1 MRKRMFGN
9 SGLETSVIGYGGWP
23 MGRGMYGDF
32 DDDEAIAAA
41 RASYDKGVT
50 LFDTAAVYG
59 WGYGENLM
67 GKALKGIRDNV
78 VLVTK
83 GAREWVRDNPDRRS
97 ATVSDSDP
105 KRLLASI
112 DESLKRLQTDYID
125 LFLIHWPDHN
135 RAFSEPMEA
144 LEKAKAA
151 GKIRHTGV
159 SNFSVEMMAESRETS
174 PIITNQIGY
183 HIFDRRPEAEV
194 MPFVR
199 ENEMGIMAYGSLSHG
214 LLTGTWNADKT
225 FSDNDWRRGGA
236 NFGINSWGP
245 ENLAANVAVVEKLKV
260 IAADHGKTIPQLA
273 IAWVL
278 TNEAVSVALAGSVTP
293 SEATDNIGGD
303 WNMSLDLKNEIDNL
317 VISEGSGVG
326 MPGMEIAT

>member
-32 DDDEAIAAA
+32 DDDEAIRAA
-41 RASYDKGVT
+41 RASYEEGVT

-67 GKALKGIRDNV
+67 GKALKGIRENV

-105 KRLLASI
+105 KRLLTSI

-135 RAFSEPMEA
+135 RAFSEPMDA

-151 GKIRHTGV
+151 GKIRYTGV
-159 SNFSVEMMAESRETS
+159 SNFSVEMMAESRDSS
-174 PIITNQIGY
+174 PIVTNQIGY
-183 HIFDRRPEAEV
+183 HIFARRPEAEV
-194 MPFVR
+194 MPFVK
-199 ENEMGIMAYGSLSHG
+199 ENGMGIMAYGSLSHG
-214 LLTGTWNADKT
+214 LLTGTWDADKT
-225 FSDNDWRRGGA
+225 FSEDDWRRGGA

-278 TNEAVSVALAGSVTP
+278 ANDTVSVALAGSVTP
-293 SEATDNIGGD
+293 GEATDNIGGD
-303 WNMSLDLKNEIDNL
+303 WDMSPELKNEIDDL
-317 VISEGSGVG
+317 VISEGSGIG

>member
-1 MRKRMFGN
+1 MFGN
-9 SGLETSVIGYGGWP
+9 SGLETSAIGYGGWP

-225 FSDNDWRRGGA
+225 FSDDDWRRGGA

-278 TNEAVSVALAGSVTP
+278 ANEAVSVALAGSVTP

-303 WNMSLDLKNEIDNL
+303 WDMSLDLKKEIDNL
-317 VISEGSGVG
+317 VTSEGSGVG

>member
-32 DDDEAIAAA
+32 DDDEAMRAA
-41 RASYDKGVT
+41 RASYEEGVT

-67 GKALKGIRDNV
+67 GKALKGIRENV

-105 KRLLASI
+105 KRLLTSI

-135 RAFSEPMEA
+135 RAFSEPMDA

-151 GKIRHTGV
+151 GKIRYTGV
-159 SNFSVEMMAESRETS
+159 SNFSVEMMAESRDSS
-174 PIITNQIGY
+174 PIVTNQIGY

-194 MPFVR
+194 MPFVK
-199 ENEMGIMAYGSLSHG
+199 ENGMGIMAYGSLSHG
-214 LLTGTWNADKT
+214 LLTGTWDADKT
-225 FSDNDWRRGGA
+225 FSEDDWRRGGA

-278 TNEAVSVALAGSVTP
+278 ANDTVSVALAGSVTP
-293 SEATDNIGGD
+293 GEATDNIGGD
-303 WNMSLDLKNEIDNL
+303 WEMSPELKNEIDDL

>member
-32 DDDEAIAAA
+32 DDDEAIKAA
-41 RASYDKGVT
+41 RASYEEGVT

-67 GKALKGIRDNV
+67 GKALKGIRENV

-105 KRLLASI
+105 KRLLTSI

-135 RAFSEPMEA
+135 RAFSEPMDA

-151 GKIRHTGV
+151 GKIRYTGV
-159 SNFSVEMMAESRETS
+159 SNFSVEMMAESRDSS
-174 PIITNQIGY
+174 PIVTNQIGY

-194 MPFVR
+194 MPFVKD
-199 ENEMGIMAYGSLSHG
+199 NGMGIMAYGSLSHG
-214 LLTGTWNADKT
+214 LLTGTWDADKT
-225 FSDNDWRRGGA
+225 FSEDDWRRGGA

-278 TNEAVSVALAGSVTP
+278 ANDTVSVALAGSVTP
-293 SEATDNIGGD
+293 GEATDNIGGD
-303 WNMSLDLKNEIDNL
+303 WEMSPELKNEIDDL

>member
-32 DDDEAIAAA
+32 DDDEAIKAA
-41 RASYDKGVT
+41 RASYEEGVT

-67 GKALKGIRDNV
+67 GKALKGIRENV

-105 KRLLASI
+105 KRLLTSI

-135 RAFSEPMEA
+135 RAFSEPMDA

-151 GKIRHTGV
+151 GKIRYTGV
-159 SNFSVEMMAESRETS
+159 SNFSVEMMAESRDSS
-174 PIITNQIGY
+174 PIVTNQIGY

-194 MPFVR
+194 MPFVK
-199 ENEMGIMAYGSLSHG
+199 ENGMGIMAYGSLSHG
-214 LLTGTWNADKT
+214 LLTGTWDADKT
-225 FSDNDWRRGGA
+225 FSEDDWRRGGA

-278 TNEAVSVALAGSVTP
+278 ANDTVSVALAGSVTP
-293 SEATDNIGGD
+293 GEATDNIGGD
-303 WNMSLDLKNEIDNL
+303 WEMSPELKNEIDDL

>member
-1 MRKRMFGN
+1 MFGN

-41 RASYDKGVT
+41 RTSFDNGVT

-59 WGYGENLM
+59 WGYGETLM
-67 GKALKGIRDNV
+67 GKALKGIRKDV
-78 VLVTK
+78 ILVTK

-105 KRLLASI
+105 VRLRATI
-112 DESLKRLQTDYID
+112 DESLQRLQTDYID
-125 LFLIHWPDHN
+125 LFLIHWPDKG
-135 RAFSEPMEA
+135 RPFSEPMEV
-144 LEKAKAA
+144 LEEAKKA
-151 GKIRHTGV
+151 GKIRHSGV
-159 SNFSVEMMAESRETS
+159 SNFSVDMMAECRETS
-174 PIITNQIGY
+174 PIVTNQIGY

-199 ENEMGIMAYGSLSHG
+199 ENGMGIMAYGSLSHG
-214 LLTGTWNADKT
+214 LLTGTWNADKK
-225 FSDNDWRRGGA
+225 FGDDDWRRAGA
-236 NFGINSWGP
+236 NFGISSWGP
-245 ENLAANVAVVEKLKV
+245 DNLAANVAVVEKLKV

-278 TNEAVSVALAGSVTP
+278 ANDSITVALAGSVTP
-293 SEATDNIGGD
+293 AEATDNLGGD
-303 WNMSLDLKNEIDNL
+303 WEMSDEIKKEIDDL
-317 VISEGSGVG
+317 VLSEGSGVG
-326 MPGMEIAT
+326 TSGMAIAT

>member
-32 DDDEAIAAA
+32 DDDEAIRAA
-41 RASYDKGVT
+41 RASYEEGVT

-67 GKALKGIRDNV
+67 GKALKGIRENV

-105 KRLLASI
+105 KRLLTSI

-135 RAFSEPMEA
+135 RAFSEPMDA

-151 GKIRHTGV
+151 GKIRYTGV
-159 SNFSVEMMAESRETS
+159 SNFSVEMMAESRDSS
-174 PIITNQIGY
+174 PIVTNQIGY

-194 MPFVR
+194 MPFVK
-199 ENEMGIMAYGSLSHG
+199 ENGMGIMAYGSLSHG
-214 LLTGTWNADKT
+214 LLTGTWDADKT
-225 FSDNDWRRGGA
+225 FSEDDWRRGGA

-278 TNEAVSVALAGSVTP
+278 ANETVSVALAGSVTP

-303 WNMSLDLKNEIDNL
+303 WDMSVDLKNEIDDL

>member
-1 MRKRMFGN
+1 MRNRMFGN

-41 RASYDKGVT
+41 RTSYDNGIT

-67 GKALKGIRDNV
+67 GKALKGIRENV

-151 GKIRHTGV
+151 GKIRNTGV
-159 SNFSVEMMAESRETS
+159 SNFSVEMMSESRETS

-194 MPFVR
+194 MPFVK
-199 ENEMGIMAYGSLSHG
+199 ENGMGIMAYGSLSHG

-225 FSDNDWRRGGA
+225 FSDDDWRRAGD
-236 NFGINSWGP
+236 NFGIKSWGP
-245 ENLAANVAVVEKLKV
+245 DNLAANVAVVEKLKV
-260 IAADHGKTIPQLA
+260 IALDHGKTIPQLA

-278 TNEAVSVALAGSVTP
+278 ANEAVSVALAGSVTP
-293 SEATDNIGGD
+293 TEATDNIGGD
-303 WNMSLDLKNEIDNL
+303 WDMPVDLKNEIDSL
-317 VISEGSGVG
+317 VLSEGSGVG
-326 MPGMEIAT
+326 LPGMEIAT